1 MILNLII
8 CFCLGWLA
16 PIFWVNLTVMYTN
29 FSVFS
34 PKSINRLAP
43 IDPIFTYE
51 LAGKKIRRSQFFADS
66 VILLAS
72 ASITAGLI
80 YWSVSR
86 GVQWSYLVAIVGFFP
101 GAATAMGIY
110 RDEMEKTHKLLRAF
124 PGFKDTVTKGQ
135 GTRSLPEGI
144 EDAVKMLLYDG
155 GVMLILDDVLAAIS
169 EKSPEIQQHLDSRK
183 LTPETMARQFCTNVA
198 GNQLES
204 GNHHL
209 YRGVLTPTGERLMA
223 FYEDAWHQE
232 DRSESD
238 IDEEIQYMRRA
249 IREVG

>member
-1 MILNLII
+1 
-8 CFCLGWLA
+8 
-16 PIFWVNLTVMYTN
+16 MYTN

-66 VILLAS
+66 VLLLAS
-72 ASITAGLI
+72 SLIGAGLI

-124 PGFKDTVTKGQ
+124 PGFKDTVTKKQ
-135 GTRSLPEGI
+135 GTRSLPEGV
-144 EDAVKMLLYDG
+144 EDAVKKLLYDG
-155 GVMLILDDVLAAIS
+155 DAELILDDVLSVVA
-169 EKSPEIQQHLDSRK
+169 EKFSEIQQCLDNRE
-183 LTPETMARQFCTNVA
+183 LTPEAIARQFCTNVA

-204 GNHHL
+204 GSHHL
-209 YRGVLTPTGERLMA
+209 YRGVLTPTGKRLLS
-223 FYEDAWHQE
+223 FYEDAWRQE
-232 DRSESD
+232 GRSESD
-238 IDEEIQYMRRA
+238 IDEQIQYMRQA